1 MPRVARSTQAAT
13 AGSGGSVVT
22 ATPTA
27 RPIFTVA
34 FTTTFMRSGA
44 PHAVT
49 NVPWTSGAPSCA
61 LERGAV
67 CRWTGGAASALAAA
81 PVGGGGGGGDVQLA
95 TEEASLSSDGTA
107 KGIRPVAIPTARPP
121 IATQPIPVTTRQPLR
136 FGIRDSRR
144 RILPRLGRPR
154 TQPFFHESRVGSA
167 VPPVNT
173 RTEAG
178 PIDARAAYERGR
190 VARAREVTA
199 LEARAGRVATARLAL
214 AASAVALVGGIVWAR
229 WEAWA
234 WYALAAAAASF
245 AAFVV
250 VHARIFDAK
259 ERAASALRFHERGL
273 ARLAHDWDHL
283 PSTSTRFR
291 SVDHSFTGDLDVF
304 GRASLMQLVD
314 ATETRF
320 GEEHLARL
328 LSLEAHGVWPDE
340 VLARQRAVREL
351 ASRFAF
357 REALSTAGGVLGDER
372 PDPGPLLAWAE
383 AKQGLPALFAWLAW
397 LLPAGVIATIAGGS
411 ALHARPGTLSAV
423 LVALLAVGI
432 AIGERLTPMLS
443 VVSARESAVTRW
455 RAMMAV
461 IERENFEAP
470 LLAGTQRFLATES
483 RRASEEIAA
492 LERIVGFSDARRN
505 EVFRFFI
512 GPLLMWDVHCALA
525 LLRWRARAGERV
537 RSWLAALGEVE
548 ALAGLAA
555 FAFEHPDFA
564 WPETAREPKFDA
576 RGLGHPLV
584 ADDHRVGNDVR
595 LPSASR
601 ALVVT
606 GSNMSGKSTLLR
618 AIGANAVLAFAG
630 APVCA
635 RALTIGPA
643 RVATSMRIED
653 SLEQG
658 VSHFY
663 AELRR
668 LKRVLDLARD
678 REGGPALFLLDEI
691 LHGTNSRERV
701 IGACAVVRELLER
714 GALGAVST
722 HDLGITALER
732 ELGGR
737 VENVHFEEQVAGD
750 KMTFDYVLKPGIVQ
764 SSNAL
769 RLMRAVGIAVNEE

>member
-1 MPRVARSTQAAT
+1 V
-13 AGSGGSVVT
+13 
-22 ATPTA
+22 
-27 RPIFTVA
+27 
-34 FTTTFMRSGA
+34 
-44 PHAVT
+44 
-49 NVPWTSGAPSCA
+49 
-61 LERGAV
+61 
-67 CRWTGGAASALAAA
+67 
-81 PVGGGGGGGDVQLA
+81 D
-95 TEEASLSSDGTA
+95 
-107 KGIRPVAIPTARPP
+107 
-121 IATQPIPVTTRQPLR
+121 
-136 FGIRDSRR
+136 
-144 RILPRLGRPR
+144 
-154 TQPFFHESRVGSA
+154 
-167 VPPVNT
+167 T

-178 PIDARAAYERGR
+178 PSNARASYEQGR
-190 VARAREVTA
+190 AMRAREVSV
-199 LEARAGRVATARLAL
+199 LERRAARVGTARLAL
-214 AASAVALVGGIVWAR
+214 AAAAIVLVGGIVWGR
-229 WEAWA
+229 WGTWA
-234 WYALAAAAASF
+234 WDAIGLVAASF
-245 AAFVV
+245 VSLVV

-259 ERAASALRFHERGL
+259 ERAAAALRFHERGL
-273 ARLAHDWDHL
+273 ARMAHDWDRL
-283 PSTSTRFR
+283 STTSARFR
-291 SVDHSFTGDLDVF
+291 TADHAFTGDLDVF

-320 GEEHLARL
+320 GEEKLARL

-340 VLARQRAVREL
+340 ILARQRAVREL
-351 ASRFAF
+351 SPRFAF
-357 REALSTAGGVLGDER
+357 REGLATAGGVLGDEK
-372 PDPGPLLAWAE
+372 PDPTSILSWAE
-383 AKQGLPALFAWLAW
+383 GNERPPRFFAWVAW
-397 LLPAGVIATIAGGS
+397 LLPAAAIAAVLLAF
-411 ALHARPGTLSAV
+411 ALRARPGTITV
-423 LVALLAVGI
+423 LFFVELAVGV
-432 AIGERLTPMLS
+432 AISERLTPMLS
-443 VVSARESAVTRW
+443 AVSARESAVTRW
-455 RAMMAV
+455 RAMIAV
-461 IERENFEAP
+461 IERETFGSP
-470 LLAGTQRFLATES
+470 LLARTQELFSSGS

-492 LERIVGFSDARRN
+492 LERIVGYTDARRN

-525 LLRWRARAGERV
+525 LTRWRARAGGRV
-537 RSWLAALGEVE
+537 RGWLAALGELE

-555 FAFEHPDFA
+555 FAFEHPEFA
-564 WPETAREPKFDA
+564 WPEAAARPMFEA
-576 RGLGHPLV
+576 RALGHPLIS
-584 ADDHRVGNDVR
+584 DDQRVGNDVI
-595 LPSASR
+595 LPSAAR

-618 AIGANAVLAFAG
+618 AIGANAVLAYAG

-668 LKRVLDLARD
+668 LKRVLDLARAG
-678 REGGPALFLLDEI
+678 EGAPALFLLDEI

-701 IGACAVVRELLER
+701 IGACAVVRELLAL

-732 ELGGR
+732 ELGGS